1 MARIM
6 TKPDKPLLTRDQV
19 ARRLARDLEADW
31 VVNIGIGMP
40 TMAVQYVPPERDV
53 ILHSENGII
62 GMGPPPE
69 REEDIDRDLMSAGK
83 GPVTLIPGGAYVHHA
98 DSFSL
103 ARGGRLVA
111 GGGRHE
117 RGGSFF
123 EPTVIAEAAA
133 DMAVAR
139 EETFGPLAPLFRFE
153 TEEEAVAAAN
163 DTEYGLA
170 AYLFARDNARIWR
183 VSEALEFGIV
193 GVNAGIT
200 SYEGAPFGGVKASGL
215 GREGSHLGIDEF
227 LETKYVCIGEI
238 R

>member
-1 MARIM
+1 MTRIM

-103 ARGGRLVA
+103 ARGGRLDCAVLGAFQVA
-111 GGGRHE
+111 ANGDLANWKVLGASAGNIGGAMDIAVGARQTFAIMTHLSKD
-117 RGGSFF
+117 GSAKIVDTLTYP
-123 EPTVIAEAAA
+123 PTALGVVTRVYT
-133 DMAVAR
+133 DMAVLSVTEDGFVL
-139 EETFGPLAPLFRFE
+139 EEVAPGLTAE
-153 TEEEAVAAAN
+153 DVQAACDAKLILP
-163 DTEYGLA
+163 DTLCEIA
-170 AYLFARDNARIWR
+170 A
-183 VSEALEFGIV
+183 
-193 GVNAGIT
+193 
-200 SYEGAPFGGVKASGL
+200 
-215 GREGSHLGIDEF
+215 
-227 LETKYVCIGEI
+227 
-238 R
+238 